1 MPTGAGK
8 SYEVAA
14 IIKELAQLYGDDKK
28 AFDTQVLRIRSNRD
42 AVLEKLMYDI
52 KYIYQILKKV
62 DDAESAFRKGLTKRI
77 ERNFIKK
84 KNVWL
89 RYL

>member
-1 MPTGAGK
+1 VPTGAGK

-42 AVLEKLMYDI
+42 EVLEKLMYEI
-52 KYIYQILKKV
+52 KHIY
-62 DDAESAFRKGLTKRI
+62 
-77 ERNFIKK
+77 
-84 KNVWL
+84 
-89 RYL
+89 